1 MSITLII
8 GPMFSGKTSE
18 LIRLVDRKRIAGKR
32 CLIIKHTTDKRYD
45 NLGNIENIMTHSQI
59 SYSKTDIVKLS
70 ELSNELSNRI
80 IVEKSYDLVAIEEGH
95 FFSDINIFCNN
106 LANNGI
112 DIIVS
117 AIDSSFRQE
126 MFKNI
131 GELIANAETVMK
143 LSAICMSCKQSD
155 AHFNIRTIESDAD
168 ILVGGADIYKS
179 VCRVC
184 MNRLKKT
191 E

>member
-1 MSITLII
+1 MIL
-8 GPMFSGKTSE
+8 
-18 LIRLVDRKRIAGKR
+18 
-32 CLIIKHTTDKRYD
+32 Y
-45 NLGNIENIMTHSQI
+45 
-59 SYSKTDIVKLS
+59 
-70 ELSNELSNRI
+70 
-80 IVEKSYDLVAIEEGH
+80 
-95 FFSDINIFCNN
+95 
-106 LANNGI
+106 
-112 DIIVS
+112 
-117 AIDSSFRQE
+117 
-126 MFKNI
+126 KNI

-143 LSAICMSCKQSD
+143 LSAICMSCKQDD